1 MKNWQLRKGNRQ
13 KQRNKK
19 RKQKP
24 HVCGDLRRVRTLGN
38 EKGSKSGAEGSVGG
52 KSCACPASL
61 SLPFSLAHLGL
72 FPQTRILYTSDLPA
86 TFPGH
91 HHPSRLHHQR
101 GIRLSDEIWGTGIK
115 ETRKGHRVRCRIN
128 LSTYSKFSKCQ

>member
-1 MKNWQLRKGNRQ
+1 MKNWQLRNGSRH

-19 RKQKP
+19 HKQKP
-24 HVCGDLRRVRTLGN
+24 RVCGDLRGVRTLGN
-38 EKGSKSGAEGSVGG
+38 EKGSNRGAEGSVGG
-52 KSCACPASL
+52 KSWACPAFL
-61 SLPFSLAHLGL
+61 SLPSSLAHLRL

-91 HHPSRLHHQR
+91 HCPSQLHHQT

-115 ETRKGHRVRCRIN
+115 EMRKGHTVRCRIN
-128 LSTYSKFSKCQ
+128 LSTSSKFSKCQ